1 MYSIVNTFF
10 PISSDVIMPKY
21 ILEDIVGKEGEN
33 NLLNASEGTEFDSS
47 LNKTMSTEE
56 QKKRLNAE
64 MGLDVASKLGICQD
78 LVGNEDLESTT
89 GTENLSAREK
99 NVRKRQKRK
108 LAKAREESTEKKRIA
123 AMAYSINDEQK
134 ESLGLSM

>member
-1 MYSIVNTFF
+1 
-10 PISSDVIMPKY
+10 MPKY

-64 MGLDVASKLGICQD
+64 QYLLSSIIYRVLTEIPFKGIYQCIKI
-78 LVGNEDLESTT
+78 VFNFTT
-89 GTENLSAREK
+89 IDIS
-99 NVRKRQKRK
+99 
-108 LAKAREESTEKKRIA
+108 
-123 AMAYSINDEQK
+123 
-134 ESLGLSM
+134 